1 MIYMR
6 IPPDLAHTLAVT
18 VAEGSLDAAARAL
31 HITQPAVSQ
40 RLQLLERTTGQVLL
54 VRSRPVRAT
63 PAGEAVIRYARQV
76 EHLDA
81 DTALA
86 LGLDGDARPQLPI
99 AVNADSLAT
108 WFLAPLARVTES
120 LGVIVDLHRDDERYT
135 ADLLA
140 SGAVVAAVSTQGS
153 AVPGC
158 SVTPLGTMRY
168 RAVASP
174 AYVARHFADGVSAAA
189 LASAP
194 VVDFDRKDRL
204 QSDWLDAM
212 GVDGALAPRHHVP
225 SSIEFAQAI
234 ALGMG
239 WGVVPD
245 AQRALH
251 PGLVDLGGPDV
262 NVRLYWQRWRAP
274 SALLDAVQREVTQAA
289 RAELAQAGGRG

>member
-1 MIYMR
+1 MR

-18 VAEGSLDAAARAL
+18 VTEGSLEAAARAL

-86 LGLDGDARPQLPI
+86 LGLAGDARPQLPI

-108 WFLAPLARVTES
+108 WFLAPLARATER
-120 LGVIVDLHRDDERYT
+120 LGVVFDLLRDDEHFT

-140 SGAVVAAVSTQGS
+140 SGTVVAAVTTRGD

-168 RAVASP
+168 RAVAAPSF
-174 AYVARHFADGVSAAA
+174 VARYLATGATTAA
-189 LASAP
+189 LESAP
-194 VVDFDRKDRL
+194 VVDFDRKDVL
-204 QSDWLDAM
+204 QSDWLTARHADPS
-212 GVDGALAPRHHVP
+212 LPPRHRVP

-239 WGVVPD
+239 WGVMPD
-245 AQRALH
+245 AQLMQH
-251 PGLVDLGGPDV
+251 PHLVELGGPDIT
-262 NVRLYWQRWRAP
+262 VRLYWQRWRTQ
-274 SALLDAVQREVTQAA
+274 SALLDGVQAEIVAAA
-289 RAELAQAGGRG
+289 RAALS